1 VDGIGEGSSSLHTE
15 GQKCPG
21 AGGQHGRGVRKNTRR
36 GVSMRIDRSKLVSA
50 NSLTIRGRW
59 TSANWKAGK
68 TETHAMAITAV
79 GT

>member
-1 VDGIGEGSSSLHTE
+1 
-15 GQKCPG
+15 
-21 AGGQHGRGVRKNTRR
+21 
-36 GVSMRIDRSKLVSA
+36 MRIDRSKLVSA